1 MRWVSPLVGTT
12 VAWLAVGLGTLGLAS
27 PADAGPLEQGA
38 RASRAF
44 SGLFAVEATERAPRA
59 WARLFAPPP
68 ADPVR
73 RWPAPPALADTAA
86 QVTGREALEAPQ
98 TFDSR
103 QPSITWGPLFAQ
115 SLAFLVL
122 QHFGRAAFE
131 KNTWEVTLEGAFWED
146 YFTSAGNLCCWDDGD
161 KVTTNYLFH
170 PFLGSA
176 ATFIFANN
184 HRDSKRTPPGMTAE
198 YWSAKG
204 KQGVFAAAYSAYF
217 ELGLVLSEAAIG
229 NVGLNGEGMTWLDL
243 TVTPALGVV
252 FSVGEDVLRKYVVDP
267 IDRRNHGWGI
277 VAALFLNPT
286 RSIANTLAFKYPW
299 ADPPWLTLERE
310 ARARERVR
318 AEALRA
324 ASTSG
329 HPD

>member
-1 MRWVSPLVGTT
+1 
-12 VAWLAVGLGTLGLAS
+12 
-27 PADAGPLEQGA
+27 
-38 RASRAF
+38 
-44 SGLFAVEATERAPRA
+44 
-59 WARLFAPPP
+59 
-68 ADPVR
+68 VR
-73 RWPAPPALADTAA
+73 RWPALPALAATAV
-86 QVTGREALEAPQ
+86 QVTAREALEAPPR
-98 TFDSR
+98 FDSH
-103 QPSITWGPLFAQ
+103 QPSITWGPLLAQ
-115 SLAFLVL
+115 SLEFLLL

-131 KNTWEVTLEGAFWED
+131 KNTWEVTLEGPFWED
-146 YFTSAGNLCCWDDGD
+146 YFTSAGNLCCWEDGD

-176 ATFIFANN
+176 ASFIFASN
-184 HRDSKRTPPGMTAE
+184 HRDSKLTPPGMTAE

-243 TVTPALGVV
+243 TVTPALGMV
-252 FSVGEDVLRKYVVDP
+252 FSAGEDVLRKYVVDP

-310 ARARERVR
+310 ARARKRVHD
-318 AEALRA
+318 EVSRA
-324 ASTSG
+324 ASTASIQ
-329 HPD
+329 D